1 MSALAAPASCVA
13 PVALASGP
21 DMHALLRRLFPICR
35 SITGDGVR
43 ETLAIVRE
51 YLPALQVHEV
61 PSGTPV
67 LDWTV
72 PAEWNIRE
80 AWVKNAAGE
89 RVIDFAQHNLHVLGY
104 STPVRGWFSR
114 PELEEHL
121 YSLPGQP
128 DLIPYRTS
136 YYQPAWG
143 FCLRHHDR
151 LQLQDDYYEVCI
163 DSMLDAAGSLTYAE
177 LLLPATAPEPDAGEV
192 LLSCHCCHPSLA
204 NDNLSGLVVA
214 VALARQL
221 AALPERRYAYR
232 FVFGPGTIGSITWLA
247 RNSEAVA
254 RIRHGLVL
262 TLLGGP
268 GHFTYKQSRQGA
280 AAVDAAAALML
291 ARHAP
296 GAEIRPWLPYGYD
309 ERQYCSPGFNLPVG
323 CLSRTPFGEFA
334 EYHTSADNL
343 EFVQPA
349 QLQESLELV
358 LRLCQTLD
366 QNRCYRNLLPYGEP
380 QLGRRG
386 LYKGVGGG
394 TEGHDWQMALLW
406 VLSLSDGRT
415 PLLDVAARSGLPFEL
430 LHRAAQALAA
440 TDLLAVASPEPAA

>member
-1 MSALAAPASCVA
+1 MPHLTTPEAPA
-13 PVALASGP
+13 ALSASLQTGAQL
-21 DMHALLRRLFPICR
+21 HALLERLFPICR

-43 ETLAIVRE
+43 QTLAVVQE
-51 YLPALQVHEV
+51 YLPDLQVHEV

-72 PAEWNIRE
+72 PAEWNIRD

-89 RVIDFAQHNLHVLGY
+89 RVIDFQQHSLHVLGY

-114 PELEEHL
+114 QELEQHL
-121 YSLPGQP
+121 FSLPEQP
-128 DLIPYRTS
+128 TLIPYRTS
-136 YYQPAWG
+136 YYQPGWG
-143 FCLRHHDR
+143 FCLSHEAR
-151 LQLQDDYYEVCI
+151 LALSDEYYEVCI
-163 DSMLDAAGSLTYAE
+163 DSTLDEHGSLTYGE
-177 LLLPATAPEPDAGEV
+177 LVLPATVAREEAAGEV

-214 VALARQL
+214 VALAGYLARQ
-221 AALPERRYAYR
+221 PRRYAYR

-247 RNSEAVA
+247 RNPEAVA

-268 GHFTYKQSRQGA
+268 GDFTYKQSRRGTAATDQAVALALRDRA
-280 AAVDAAAALML
+280 AA
-291 ARHAP
+291 HH
-296 GAEIRPWLPYGYD
+296 IRPWLPYGYD

-334 EYHTSADNL
+334 EYHTSADNPS
-343 EFVQPA
+343 FVRPG
-349 QLQESLELV
+349 QLQQALELV
-358 LRLCQTLD
+358 QQICRVFEH
-366 QNRCYRNLLPYGEP
+366 NRTYRNLRPYGEP

-394 TEGHDWQMALLW
+394 SEGQQWQMALLW
-406 VLSLSDGRT
+406 VLSLSDGEHSL
-415 PLLDVAARSGLPFEL
+415 PAVAEQSGLPFEL
-430 LHRAAQALAA
+430 LHRAAQSLAA
-440 TDLLAVASPEPAA
+440 TDLLEPV

>member
-1 MSALAAPASCVA
+1 MQ
-13 PVALASGP
+13 
-21 DMHALLRRLFPICR
+21 ALLRRLFPICR

-89 RVIDFAQHNLHVLGY
+89 RVIDFAQHTLHVLGY

-114 PELEEHL
+114 QELDQHL
-121 YSLPGQP
+121 YSLPEQP

-143 FCLRHHDR
+143 FCLPHHNR

-163 DSMLDAAGSLTYAE
+163 DSTLDAAGSLTYGE
-177 LLLPATAPEPDAGEV
+177 LLLPATAAGPDAGEV

-214 VALARQL
+214 VALAQQL

-247 RNSEAVA
+247 LNPDAIA

-262 TLLGGP
+262 ALLGGP
-268 GHFTYKQSRQGA
+268 GHFTYKQSRRGNA
-280 AAVDAAAALML
+280 PVDAVANLVL
-291 ARHAP
+291 GRHAP
-296 GAEIRPWLPYGYD
+296 ASEIRPWLPYGYD

-343 EFVQPA
+343 EFVQA
-349 QLQESLELV
+349 SQLQESVELV
-358 LRLCQTLD
+358 LRFCQTLD
-366 QNRCYRNLLPYGEP
+366 HNRCYRNLQPYGEP

-394 TEGHDWQMALLW
+394 TEGQDWQMALLW
-406 VLSLSDGRT
+406 VLSLADGQT

-440 TDLLAVASPEPAA
+440 TDLLAVAAPEPAAWPFT

>member
-1 MSALAAPASCVA
+1 MQATA
-13 PVALASGP
+13 PVVPATAPLALETGAEL
-21 DMHALLRRLFPICR
+21 HALLERLFPICR
-35 SITGDGVR
+35 SLTGDGVR
-43 ETLAIVRE
+43 QTLAIVRE

-72 PAEWNIRE
+72 PAEWNIRD

-89 RVIDFAQHNLHVLGY
+89 RVIDFQQHNLHVLGY

-114 PELEEHL
+114 QELEEHL
-121 YSLPGQP
+121 YSLPEQP

-143 FCLRHHDR
+143 FCLRHETR
-151 LQLQDDYYEVCI
+151 LSLQDDYYEVCI
-163 DSMLDAAGSLTYAE
+163 DSTLDAAGSLTYGE
-177 LLLPATAPEPDAGEV
+177 LLLPATADGPAPAEEV

-221 AALPERRYAYR
+221 AALPARRYAFR

-247 RNSEAVA
+247 RNPEAVA
-254 RIRHGLVL
+254 RIQHGLVL

-268 GHFTYKQSRQGA
+268 GPLTYKQSRRGTA
-280 AAVDAAAALML
+280 PVDQAAALVL
-291 ARHAP
+291 GRSGLPHAT
-296 GAEIRPWLPYGYD
+296 RPWLPYGYD

-334 EYHTSADNL
+334 EYHTSADDL
-343 EFVQPA
+343 DFVTA
-349 QLQESLELV
+349 GQLQESLKVV

-366 QNRCYRNLLPYGEP
+366 HNRTYRNLQPYGEP

-394 TEGHDWQMALLW
+394 AEGHDWQMALLW
-406 VLSLSDGRT
+406 VLSLSDGLHS
-415 PLLDVAARSGLPFEL
+415 LLDIAAQSGVPFEQ
-430 LHRAAQALAA
+430 LHQAAQALAA
-440 TDLLAVASPEPAA
+440 TDLLALAD